1 MKQFLSFLLFTVL
14 FTNGFALDS
23 IIFFEE
29 NPTSNDYYDTSWGTV
44 TDPSQLELAGTT
56 NNKFP
61 VDSEHSYQGSHS
73 LRLKWNSSNGGD
85 WGMAVASYGWTAH
98 NFTQYDSIVYY
109 INGPEAVA
117 KANLPDL
124 AIEDISNTKSTRVWL
139 GDYLNGVDSDS
150 TNWQKVLIPIED
162 FKPGQDNCNFSNIKT
177 IFHFQKETDSTDHI
191 VWLDNIHVIGS
202 GEIPLFTD
210 VPKNLTA
217 TGHDSRIDLKWDLNK
232 EKDYEY
238 NIYRSSDISGPFTR
252 INNAPHITQIYSD
265 FLGQNN
271 QTYYYYVTNINTN
284 LLESSPS
291 DTVSATSY
299 QMSDEELLTSVQEAT
314 FRYFYDHGHPESGL
328 SRERNSGPVGA
339 IGATGFGLMA
349 MPIGVERGF
358 VSRDSAAAR
367 VLKIL
372 RFVQDVTPR
381 YHGAW
386 SHWVSGA
393 SGNTVP
399 FSRYDNGGDL
409 VETSYLIM
417 GVLTIRKYFTQN
429 NAVENEIR
437 TRATELWESVEWDW
451 YRQDPPKNVLYWH
464 WSPDHGWKMNHAIRG
479 FHEAM
484 IVYLLAIASPTYPVP
499 ASLYYD
505 GWTSRSNYAN
515 GNKYYGYKIWVGPP
529 YGGPLFFTHYTNLG
543 FDPRNKA
550 DKYCNYF
557 ENNRNISLIH
567 RAYSIANPLNY
578 AGYDSLVWGLTA
590 SYSTTGYSAHR
601 PMTNDNGTITPSAA
615 LSAMPY
621 TPKESLATLKHFY
634 HTYGDRLWGEFG
646 FRDAFNLQEN
656 WFSQGYL
663 GIDQGPIIIMIE
675 NSRSELCWDLFMAN
689 DEIQQMLDKIG
700 WTTSVD
706 DENNYVVNTF
716 DLSQNYPNPFNSGTL
731 IRFEL
736 PKSTSVT
743 LEIYNING
751 RLVTTIVKDKVFES
765 GNHTLSFYGENLSS
779 GIYFYKL
786 STKDYQ
792 RSKKMILIR

>member
-1 MKQFLSFLLFTVL
+1 MKKLFNLLLLTTLITNVLSQNV
-14 FTNGFALDS
+14 
-23 IIFFEE
+23 IVFFEE
-29 NPTSNDYYDTSWGTV
+29 NPESTDFYDTSWGFV
-44 TDPSQLELAGTT
+44 NAPSKLELAGTS

-61 VDSEHSYQGSHS
+61 VDSNHSYQGMHS

-85 WGMAVASYGWTAH
+85 WGIAVASDGWTARD
-98 NFTQYDSIVYY
+98 FTFYDSISYY
-109 INGPEAVA
+109 INGSQSIA

-124 AIEDISNTKSTRVWL
+124 ALEDISNMKSTRVWL
-139 GDYLNGVDSDS
+139 GDYLNEIDSDS
-150 TNWQKVLIPIED
+150 TNWQKVVIPID
-162 FKPGQDNCNFSNIKT
+162 AFKPGTDNCNFTEIKT
-177 IFHFQKETDSTDHI
+177 IFHYQKESDGIEHT
-191 VWLDNIHVIGS
+191 VWLDNIHVIGYR
-202 GEIPLFTD
+202 EIPLFTD

-232 EKDYEY
+232 EMNYKY
-238 NIYRSSDISGPFTR
+238 NIYRSSNLSGPFMQ
-252 INNAPHITQIYSD
+252 INNVPHETQIYSD
-265 FLGQNN
+265 FFGQND
-271 QTYYYYVTNINTN
+271 QTYYYYVTNLKAN
-284 LLESSPS
+284 LQESFPS

-299 QMSDEELLTSVQEAT
+299 HMSDEELLTSIQEAT
-314 FRYFYDHGHPESGL
+314 FRFFYDHGFIESGL
-328 SRERNSGPVGA
+328 TRDSYNSNVSS
-339 IGATGFGLMA
+339 IGGTGFGLMS

-358 VSRDSAAAR
+358 VSRDSAATR

-381 YHGAW
+381 YYGAW
-386 SHWVSGA
+386 AHWVNGTT
-393 SGNTVP
+393 GKTVP
-399 FSRYDNGGDL
+399 FSQYDDGADL

-417 GVLTIRKYFTQN
+417 GALTVRKYFTQN

-464 WSPDHGWKMNHAIRG
+464 WSPDYEWRMNHAIRG

-484 IVYLLAIASPTYPVP
+484 IVYLLAIASPTHPVP

-505 GWTSRSNYAN
+505 GWAGRSGYTN
-515 GNKYYGYKIWVGPP
+515 GNKYYGYKIWVGPA

-543 FDPRNKA
+543 FDPRDKA

-590 SYSTTGYSAHR
+590 SYNPWGYSAHS
-601 PMTNDNGTITPSAA
+601 PMNNDNGTITPSAA

-634 HTYGDRLWGEFG
+634 HAYGDRLWGEFG

-656 WFSQGYL
+656 WFSQGYIA
-663 GIDQGPIIIMIE
+663 IDQGPIIIMIE

-700 WTTSVD
+700 WTTSID
-706 DENNYVVNTF
+706 DEKNYVVNTF
-716 DLSQNYPNPFNSGTL
+716 HLSQNYPNPFNSETL
-731 IRFEL
+731 IRFDL
-736 PKSTSVT
+736 PKSSSVT
-743 LEIYNING
+743 LEIFNING
-751 RLVTTIVKDKVFES
+751 RLVTTIVKDKIFES
-765 GNHTLSFYGENLSS
+765 GNHTISFYGENLSS